1 MNGVKCSWVEMLRR
15 RRQLEAAQEG
25 KDVAELRCVDKSA
38 ISQWTR
44 SIDIIKAVEGSVEI
58 SQLCHFQP
66 SHATEIA
73 RHFRK
78 VSGSARSW
86 DDDAKDSIVEW
97 VEKCE
102 ENEWTVDRLKDE
114 LRSSILP
121 DPSETDLE
129 DVVTDLDEVIASGV
143 KYQCIYADPPW
154 QYNATAAEGSA
165 HDQYRTI
172 STADLCRWKVPEVAA
187 DNAHLHLWGT
197 SPMLPDALRLMD
209 AWGFEYK
216 SSFIWHKPGK
226 GLGHYWR
233 INHEFLL
240 LGVRGEL
247 RFIDNTIDSVL
258 PFPRGKHSAKP
269 AGVRA
274 LVERTTPGPRLELF
288 GREQVSG
295 WTVLGNQVAR
305 KDAST

>member
-1 MNGVKCSWVEMLRR
+1 MRGVKCSWVEMCR
-15 RRQLEAAQEG
+15 RRQQLAAAEKGQ
-25 KDVAELRCVDKSA
+25 DVAELRCVTKQA
-38 ISQWTR
+38 VAQWKKT
-44 SIDIIKAVEGSVEI
+44 SELIDATEGRVKLTLLE
-58 SQLCHFQP
+58 HFQP
-66 SHATEIA
+66 THAVEII

-78 VSGSARSW
+78 ISGSPKSW
-86 DDDAKDSIVEW
+86 DEDATDSIVEW

-187 DNAHLHLWGT
+187 DNAHLHMWAT
-197 SPMLPDALRLMD
+197 SPMLHDALRLLD

-216 SSFIWHKPGK
+216 SQFIWHKPGK

-233 INHEFLL
+233 INHEILL

-247 RFIDNTIDSVL
+247 RFIDNSIDSVL

-274 LVERTTPGPRLELF
+274 LVERATPGPRLELF
-288 GREQVSG
+288 GREQVTG
-295 WTVLGNQVAR
+295 WTVLGNQVSPQGCV
-305 KDAST
+305 K